1 MLLYDSKN
9 CQPHVHSES
18 VTLPYIHYF
27 FCFIMS
33 SVIFMIS
40 ISFRHYFVRIGLFL
54 NLGTQSNDQVW
65 VSQIL
70 FEKNM
75 GPLKKIKENMV

>member
-1 MLLYDSKN
+1 
-9 CQPHVHSES
+9 
-18 VTLPYIHYF
+18 
-27 FCFIMS
+27 
-33 SVIFMIS
+33 MIS